1 MTQKISHTP
10 KCALLAFVCLLVVA
24 GLARAEALRPPSVP
38 LVACDPYFSIWSPHD
53 KLNDGDTTHWT
64 GKAHRLTSL
73 VRIDGKT
80 FRLMGAEPAN
90 LPALPQTQ
98 LEVLPTRTIYTFAR
112 RRAEVWS
119 SPFMTRRAA
128 GEIWTFSHGQ

>member
-1 MTQKISHTP
+1 MIQKNSHLQ
-10 KCALLAFVCLLVVA
+10 KSIFLASLCLVICV

-80 FRLMGAEPAN
+80 FRLMGAEPTDV
-90 LPALPQTQ
+90 PALPQTS
-98 LEVLPTRTIYTFAR
+98 LEVLPTRTIYTFA
-112 RRAEVWS
+112 
-119 SPFMTRRAA
+119 
-128 GEIWTFSHGQ
+128 GEGLKLEL